1 LNTIKNKGY
10 ESGFGGDAC
19 TKLYSFKHNYLKRG
33 GTGMNEGIMMI
44 RGKTSKKW
52 FFSALLSGFL
62 LLGGLFATIGVTGV
76 AYATPIGG
84 IGKFNVSFD
93 KMVGH
98 DFKLYGSLYGD
109 PQNGADGVKPV
120 FVNDIKT
127 VTINGLVISRDV
139 KIPLLGDY
147 TVKISAGKGNT
158 PVEITGL
165 IQKAALIQGDAS
177 FTNMNISE
185 NFVEA
190 TDPAAVSKAF
200 TQGADTVT
208 IKNGSLDT
216 EYLFQQAVTLPGMTV
231 EFIKK

>member
-1 LNTIKNKGY
+1 
-10 ESGFGGDAC
+10 
-19 TKLYSFKHNYLKRG
+19 
-33 GTGMNEGIMMI
+33 MNDSVMMI

-52 FFSALLSGFL
+52 FFSALLAGFL
-62 LLGGLFATIGVTGV
+62 LLGGLFAAFGVTGV

-109 PQNGADGVKPV
+109 PKNGASGVKPV
-120 FVNDIKT
+120 FVNDIQK

-139 KIPLLGDY
+139 TIPLLGEY
-147 TVKISAGKGNT
+147 TVKISAGKGST
-158 PVEITGL
+158 PVEIQGL

-177 FTNMNISE
+177 FSNMNISE
-185 NFVEA
+185 NYVTA
-190 TDPAAVSKAF
+190 DDPQAVSKAF

-208 IKNGSLDT
+208 ITNGSLDT
-216 EYLFQQAVTLPGMTV
+216 EYLFQQAVTLPGMKV